1 VIVFFRSGVVSHG
14 VVLVIVSNIREVK
27 RVLNTF
33 YNNFPVFASEPA
45 KCPEHSGIFAGGRE
59 QDRQII
65 ERWVSDPSY

>member
-14 VVLVIVSNIREVK
+14 VVLVIVSNIREV
-27 RVLNTF
+27 
-33 YNNFPVFASEPA
+33 YNNCPVFASEPA